1 LPRDKENPTISFRAW
16 SIFELEN
23 SKTKDRIFRVKKL
36 SGGCCMYILSGH
48 SLEIVN
54 ILEMFLNNHKEIFV
68 KYYIDRINVA
78 NVYTGEPLMFFHVKD
93 INQEKKFVSA
103 MKKFIR
109 NEAKKPNYQKM
120 VFVQI

>member
-1 LPRDKENPTISFRAW
+1 
-16 SIFELEN
+16 
-23 SKTKDRIFRVKKL
+23 
-36 SGGCCMYILSGH
+36 
-48 SLEIVN
+48 
-54 ILEMFLNNHKEIFV
+54 
-68 KYYIDRINVA
+68 
-78 NVYTGEPLMFFHVKD
+78 MFFHVKY

>member
-1 LPRDKENPTISFRAW
+1 
-16 SIFELEN
+16 
-23 SKTKDRIFRVKKL
+23 
-36 SGGCCMYILSGH
+36 MYILSGH